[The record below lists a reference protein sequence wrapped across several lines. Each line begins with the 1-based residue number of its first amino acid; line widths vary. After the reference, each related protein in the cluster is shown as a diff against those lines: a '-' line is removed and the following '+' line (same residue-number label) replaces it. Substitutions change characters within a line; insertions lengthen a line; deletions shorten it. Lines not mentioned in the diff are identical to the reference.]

1 MYTVNKALISP
12 EVQRNPRLSA
22 IFSELAKYNTG
33 ERSTIGKSQ
42 DNISKIVLVLPVIVD
57 NFTGYTMAANLSA
70 EMNRNLSI
78 DAKNERFKEYEQ
90 RLYTTEVK
98 IFSKTDSLLIEYS
111 THTSKMKN
119 RAGLF
124 KITRG

>member
-57 NFTGYTMAANLSA
+57 NFTGYAMAANLSA

-90 RLYTTEVK
+90 SV
-98 IFSKTDSLLIEYS
+98 
-111 THTSKMKN
+111 HN
-119 RAGLF
+119 
-124 KITRG
+124 

>member
-42 DNISKIVLVLPVIVD
+42 DNISKIVLVLPFIVD
-57 NFTGYTMAANLSA
+57 NFTGYTMANLSA

-90 RLYTTEVK
+90 RL
-98 IFSKTDSLLIEYS
+98 
-111 THTSKMKN
+111 HN
-119 RAGLF
+119 
-124 KITRG
+124 

>member
-22 IFSELAKYNTG
+22 VFSELAKYNTG

-42 DNISKIVLVLPVIVD
+42 DNISKIVLVVPVVVD
-57 NFTGYTMAANLSA
+57 NFKGYTVAANLSA
-70 EMNRNLSI
+70 EMGKKLDM
-78 DAKNERFKEYEQ
+78 DAKNERFKGYKQ
-90 RLYTTEVK
+90 SFHTTEVK
-98 IFSKTDSLLIEYS
+98 ISSKTDSLLIEYS
-111 THTSKMKN
+111 TRTSKMKN
-119 RAGLF
+119 GAGLF

>member
-42 DNISKIVLVLPVIVD
+42 DNISKIVLVLSVIVD

-78 DAKNERFKEYEQ
+78 DAKNERFKEHEQ
-90 RLYTTEVK
+90 
-98 IFSKTDSLLIEYS
+98 SL
-111 THTSKMKN
+111 HN
-119 RAGLF
+119 
-124 KITRG
+124 

>member
-57 NFTGYTMAANLSA
+57 NFTGYTMAPNLSV

-90 RLYTTEVK
+90 
-98 IFSKTDSLLIEYS
+98 SL
-111 THTSKMKN
+111 HN
-119 RAGLF
+119 
-124 KITRG
+124 

>member
-42 DNISKIVLVLPVIVD
+42 DNISKIVLVLSVIVD

-90 RLYTTEVK
+90 
-98 IFSKTDSLLIEYS
+98 SL
-111 THTSKMKN
+111 HN
-119 RAGLF
+119 
-124 KITRG
+124 

>member
-12 EVQRNPRLSA
+12 EVQRNPPLSA

-90 RLYTTEVK
+90 
-98 IFSKTDSLLIEYS
+98 SL
-111 THTSKMKN
+111 HN
-119 RAGLF
+119 
-124 KITRG
+124 

>member
-22 IFSELAKYNTG
+22 VFSELAKYNTG

-42 DNISKIVLVLPVIVD
+42 DNISKIVLVLPFIVD
-57 NFTGYTMAANLSA
+57 NFTGYTMANLSA

-90 RLYTTEVK
+90 RL
-98 IFSKTDSLLIEYS
+98 
-111 THTSKMKN
+111 HN
-119 RAGLF
+119 
-124 KITRG
+124 

>member
-22 IFSELAKYNTG
+22 VFFELAKYNTG

-90 RLYTTEVK
+90 
-98 IFSKTDSLLIEYS
+98 SLR
-111 THTSKMKN
+111 N
-119 RAGLF
+119 
-124 KITRG
+124 